1 MLSKKFILAGI
12 TLFVLAL
19 FCTNK
24 AQAAFPKPQGY
35 VSDTA
40 HILPAGVAEGLETLG
55 RELERKTGAEL
66 AIVTVPDLGGESLE
80 PYAADLFQKWGI
92 GKKGQDNGVLI
103 LVAITERQIR
113 IEVGYGLEGLI
124 PDGRAGQIIREQIT
138 PAFKAGDYGAGIWRG
153 AATVAQI
160 IAKDAGMQLDLKK
173 PAGISENQDQE
184 VEINP
189 LFLFILF
196 IVFIFI
202 FPRIWPLLLL
212 GGHSHGRG
220 GHWSGGGGGFG
231 GGGFGGGGFGGFGG
245 GMSGGGG
252 ASGRW

>member
-1 MLSKKFILAGI
+1 MLSRKFILAGI
-12 TLFVLAL
+12 GLFILAL
-19 FCTNK
+19 FCSK

-40 HILPAGVAEGLETLG
+40 HIIPAEVAEGLEALG
-55 RELERKTGAEL
+55 RELERKTGAEM

-92 GKKGQDNGVLI
+92 GKKGKDNGALI
-103 LVAITERQIR
+103 LVAVAERQIR
-113 IEVGYGLEGLI
+113 IEVGYGLEGII
-124 PDGRAGQIIREQIT
+124 PDGRAGQIIRERIT

-160 IAKDAGMQLDLKK
+160 VAKDAGVQLDFKR
-173 PAGISENQDQE
+173 PEGISENQGQE

-196 IVFIFI
+196 IIFIFI

-212 GGHSHGRG
+212 GGGGHG
-220 GHWSGGGGGFG
+220 GHWSSGR
-231 GGGFGGGGFGGFGG
+231 GGFGGGGFGGFGG